1 MINQVLILRC
11 YLPRRMSLDSA
22 GLGSVDASVVGEA
35 TLDEAAE
42 AVEAAAVAADTDAGT
57 AVGTLGIGTSFSL
70 VDRSGS
76 GDL

>member
-1 MINQVLILRC
+1 MNQVIISRC

-22 GLGSVDASVVGEA
+22 DLGSGDASVVGDA
-35 TLDEAAE
+35 TLAEAE
-42 AVEAAAVAADTDAGT
+42 AVEAAAEAAVEATGA
-57 AVGTLGIGTSFSL
+57 AVGTFGIGTSFSL